1 MTYALGSFSL
11 ELLNT
16 VSEDLAGLER
26 KVKMTVD
33 KALLSS
39 GSKQ

>member
-1 MTYALGSFSL
+1 MYGVGSFSVQ
-11 ELLNT
+11 LLNT
-16 VSEDLAGLER
+16 VSEDLAGHER
-26 KVKMTVD
+26 MVKMTVD